1 MVFSDI
7 YRLYSSILGCILE
20 AKKSNEN
27 RKHLNMNVVL
37 LTKGLA
43 GAAMPGK
50 SIHKKPTIKQ
60 AHLTS
65 DKEDHAVKGEQVE
78 TAHFEMNLSPIVDR
92 RSYDNFI
99 KVISLRI
106 YTEFEKKL
114 RENGVDLP
122 ELKLVG
128 FELLK
133 TPTDLDVRMANYVA
147 VNSRLVL
154 ERAFIDPFTYAE
166 KHMPRVMRQVHE
178 LGADKLQEC
187 MENKIQHDIMME
199 IRSIA
204 IMHVPEDRRFKYI
217 SNLKEL

>member
-1 MVFSDI
+1 
-7 YRLYSSILGCILE
+7 
-20 AKKSNEN
+20 
-27 RKHLNMNVVL
+27 MNVVL
-37 LTKGLA
+37 HTKGLA

-60 AHLTS
+60 AQLTCE
-65 DKEDHAVKGEQVE
+65 KEEPAVEGEQME
-78 TAHFEMNLSPIVDR
+78 TAHFEMNLSPIVDG

-122 ELKLVG
+122 ELKLVK
-128 FELLK
+128 FELSK
-133 TPTDLDVRMANYVA
+133 ASADLDVRMANYVA
-147 VNSRLVL
+147 VNARLVL

-178 LGADKLQEC
+178 RGADSLQEC
-187 MENKIQHDIMME
+187 MENKVQHDIMME

-217 SNLKEL
+217 NHLKEL